1 MILEAEKPGW
11 PYAELWYRNGNKK
24 LIQIPKEVQLINVPM
39 FTPAELNQ
47 LGSYVKQRYII
58 FSLVALDPDGMYVYL
73 DTQEITENPE

>member
-1 MILEAEKPGW
+1 
-11 PYAELWYRNGNKK
+11 
-24 LIQIPKEVQLINVPM
+24 
-39 FTPAELNQ
+39 LNQ